1 MEAINAS
8 FQDGGSSTQIRRT
21 SSFRSRY
28 SAWFRK
34 SKSETDKE
42 LWHRG
47 GARPVSC
54 GAVAATA
61 SSHAVSLSSSTS
73 STAASA
79 AYRRTDT
86 ISSSS
91 SHEIA
96 SSRPVKHVAV
106 QCTLLAGDCTAV
118 TSLCTGCDVTTMT
131 SHAGCDV
138 TTLLAGD
145 CTAVTSL
152 CTGCDV
158 TTTDEKVSSGG
169 GGMCVEMDAV
179 LVSKLVSK

>member
-61 SSHAVSLSSSTS
+61 SCHSCSNCCSNSCSHHKRPVASGKWSSGCYGVQSQLQPSQTSCAQRYVEQWLLRRRVTPCLCRHRPRRNDLSCVERDVKLYSLSLTHSL
-73 STAASA
+73 TA
-79 AYRRTDT
+79 
-86 ISSSS
+86 
-91 SHEIA
+91 
-96 SSRPVKHVAV
+96 K
-106 QCTLLAGDCTAV
+106 
-118 TSLCTGCDVTTMT
+118 
-131 SHAGCDV
+131 
-138 TTLLAGD
+138 
-145 CTAVTSL
+145 
-152 CTGCDV
+152 
-158 TTTDEKVSSGG
+158 
-169 GGMCVEMDAV
+169 
-179 LVSKLVSK
+179 